1 MSTTKRPLLF
11 ATLACLVTL
20 GTAACGSTSSD
31 ESAEVGG
38 ESALS
43 EESNRLVLSVANSVD
58 EDTLD
63 LEVGLESKTAR
74 KIVEKRP
81 FKDIDKLKE
90 VTSKDDIKKLLAYG
104 QAHGANGT
112 NGANGANGANGKPGT
127 TAPENVGPVI
137 GLGCKDLFRVEK
149 AALEIEW
156 FPPKALYFEANK
168 NNKQYYENVPFTP
181 AVTDTGLEL
190 EASYAD
196 DEQPEKRHT
205 AKLVLD
211 RKSTNGTFTLD
222 GEVFQIHCYYAETS
236 KWEIGGK

>member
-1 MSTTKRPLLF
+1 MSTRMRPFTL
-11 ATLACLVTL
+11 AALACLVAL
-20 GTAACGSTSSD
+20 GTAACGSSGSEEATDQGS
-31 ESAEVGG
+31 

-43 EESNRLVLSVANSVD
+43 EESNRLVLSVANTLD
-58 EDTLD
+58 EDSLD
-63 LEVGLESKTAR
+63 LEVGLDSKTAR

-81 FKDIDKLKE
+81 FKDIDELKE

-112 NGANGANGANGKPGT
+112 NGANGKAGSSDPQ
-127 TAPENVGPVI
+127 NVGPVI

-196 DEQPEKRHT
+196 DEQPEKHHT

-211 RKSTNGTFTLD
+211 RKTTNGTFTLD